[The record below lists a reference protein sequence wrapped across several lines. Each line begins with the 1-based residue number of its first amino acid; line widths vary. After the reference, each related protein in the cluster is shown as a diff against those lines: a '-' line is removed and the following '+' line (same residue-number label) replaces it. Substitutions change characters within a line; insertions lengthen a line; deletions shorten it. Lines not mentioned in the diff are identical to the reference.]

1 MQRKT
6 AAQIRQDFLDFF
18 RDKGH
23 AIAPSAP
30 VVPLDDPTLLFTN
43 AGMNQFKPIFLGEE
57 PSYMQDNKA
66 WQRAANTQ
74 RCIRVSGKHND
85 LEEVGHDTYHHTL
98 FEMLGN
104 WSFGDYFKEEAIEWA
119 WELLIQRW
127 GLTPDRMYATVF
139 EGDEEDGLPA
149 DDEAFELWK
158 SKTTIPHDHILKFS
172 KKDNFWEMGET
183 GPCGPCSEVH
193 VDLRPDEERERIPG
207 KDLVNVGDPR
217 VIEIWNLV
225 FIQFNRLP
233 NGKLEQLPAKHVDTG
248 MGFERVCAVIQGKM
262 SNYDTDVFTP
272 IIGEV
277 SKMVGIP
284 YGGQENSDIAMR
296 VIADHIRAVSFSI
309 ADGASPSNDGR
320 GYVVRRILRRAIR
333 YGWDKLSL
341 KQPFMHKLVNSLA
354 ESYRDVFPELFHQ
367 QQYVTNV
374 IRAEEEAFLRTLGQG
389 IQLFESMIHGK
400 TALGGADAFKLHDT
414 FGFPID
420 LTSLMAREKGLS
432 VDLAEFE
439 SLMKEQ
445 KDRARAAGKF
455 AVDMS
460 NREDW
465 IVISEGDDSE
475 FVGYTQ
481 LECRS
486 EFRQFRKDKSG
497 FLFTLNRTPFYAE
510 SGGQVG
516 DTGILTNGKEV
527 IRVTDVKKSQG
538 RFYHVT
544 DRLPEDLYGEWE
556 AVVDKDRR
564 AEIQKHHSAT
574 HLMHAA
580 LRRHLGDHV
589 VQKGSLVEA
598 DRLRFDFSH
607 YEGVEADVLDSIEAE
622 INAKIQENIPIESIH
637 QVPIDEARQMG
648 AMMLFGEKYGEKVRV
663 VSFDRN
669 YSIELCG
676 GTHVNA
682 TGEIGY
688 FRFLSESSAASGVRR
703 VEAVVGKAADAVLR
717 EEKRRM
723 GRLIQMSGSSKDP
736 VATLDTLLN
745 EKKAL
750 EKELEKFKVQQAFGQ
765 LREVLQ
771 SVRVIADGVSLV
783 TGTIDGADM
792 NTLKQLG
799 YDILRERSMG
809 TVSVLG
815 SADVMAGKV
824 SLVATVT
831 DDLVQ
836 SKGLKAG
843 SLVGEV
849 AKLTGG
855 GGGGQPTLATAG
867 GKQPEKLDQAIDAVE
882 SILKSMI

>member
-1 MQRKT
+1 
-6 AAQIRQDFLDFF
+6 
-18 RDKGH
+18 
-23 AIAPSAP
+23 
-30 VVPLDDPTLLFTN
+30 
-43 AGMNQFKPIFLGEE
+43 
-57 PSYMQDNKA
+57 
-66 WQRAANTQ
+66 
-74 RCIRVSGKHND
+74 
-85 LEEVGHDTYHHTL
+85 
-98 FEMLGN
+98 
-104 WSFGDYFKEEAIEWA
+104 
-119 WELLIQRW
+119 
-127 GLTPDRMYATVF
+127 
-139 EGDEEDGLPA
+139 
-149 DDEAFELWK
+149 
-158 SKTTIPHDHILKFS
+158 
-172 KKDNFWEMGET
+172 
-183 GPCGPCSEVH
+183 
-193 VDLRPDEERERIPG
+193 
-207 KDLVNVGDPR
+207 
-217 VIEIWNLV
+217 
-225 FIQFNRLP
+225 
-233 NGKLEQLPAKHVDTG
+233 
-248 MGFERVCAVIQGKM
+248 
-262 SNYDTDVFTP
+262 
-272 IIGEV
+272 
-277 SKMVGIP
+277 
-284 YGGQENSDIAMR
+284 
-296 VIADHIRAVSFSI
+296 
-309 ADGASPSNDGR
+309 
-320 GYVVRRILRRAIR
+320 
-333 YGWDKLSL
+333 
-341 KQPFMHKLVNSLA
+341 
-354 ESYRDVFPELFHQ
+354 
-367 QQYVTNV
+367 
-374 IRAEEEAFLRTLGQG
+374 
-389 IQLFESMIHGK
+389 
-400 TALGGADAFKLHDT
+400 
-414 FGFPID
+414 
-420 LTSLMAREKGLS
+420 
-432 VDLAEFE
+432 
-439 SLMKEQ
+439 
-445 KDRARAAGKF
+445 
-455 AVDMS
+455 
-460 NREDW
+460 
-465 IVISEGDDSE
+465 
-475 FVGYTQ
+475 
-481 LECRS
+481 
-486 EFRQFRKDKSG
+486 
-497 FLFTLNRTPFYAE
+497 
-510 SGGQVG
+510 
-516 DTGILTNGKEV
+516 
-527 IRVTDVKKSQG
+527 
-538 RFYHVT
+538 
-544 DRLPEDLYGEWE
+544 LPEDLYGEWE

-622 INAKIQENIPIESIH
+622 INARIQENIPIESIH

-648 AMMLFGEKYGEKVRV
+648 AMMLFGEKYGDKVRV

-717 EEKRRM
+717 DEKRRM

-750 EKELEKFKVQQAFGQ
+750 EKELEKFKAQQAFGQ

-771 SVRVIADGVSLV
+771 SARVIADGVSLV

-831 DDLVQ
+831 DDLVK

>member
-6 AAQIRQDFLDFF
+6 AAQIRQEFLDFF
-18 RDKGH
+18 REKGH
-23 AIAPSAP
+23 AITSSAP
-30 VVPLDDPTLLFTN
+30 VVPQDDPTLLFTN

-57 PSYMQDNKA
+57 PSYVQDNKT

-119 WELLIQRW
+119 WELLIKRW

-139 EGDEEDGLPA
+139 QGDDEDGLPA

-158 SKTTIPHDHILKFS
+158 TKTTIPHDHILKFS

-207 KDLVNVGDPR
+207 KDLVNIGDPR

-233 NGKLEQLPAKHVDTG
+233 SGKLEQLPAKHVDTG

-277 SKMVGIP
+277 SKMAGIP
-284 YGGQENSDIAMR
+284 YGTQDSSDIAMR
-296 VIADHIRAVSFSI
+296 VISDHIRAVSFSI

-341 KQPFMHKLVNSLA
+341 KQPFMNKLVAGLA
-354 ESYRDVFPELFHQ
+354 ESYRDVFPELVQ
-367 QQYVTNV
+367 QQHYVVNV

-389 IQLFESMIHGK
+389 IQLFESMIDGK
-400 TALGGADAFKLHDT
+400 SSLDGADAFKLHDT
-414 FGFPID
+414 YGFPID

-432 VDLAEFE
+432 VDLAGFE

-455 AVDMS
+455 SVDMS

-465 IVISEGDDSE
+465 VVVSQGDDSD

-481 LECRS
+481 LESRS
-486 EFRQFRKDKSG
+486 VVRQYRKDKSG
-497 FLFTLNRTPFYAE
+497 FLFTLDVTPFYAE

-538 RFYHVT
+538 KFYHVT
-544 DRLPEDLYGEWE
+544 DQLPEDLSGEWD
-556 AVVDKDRR
+556 AVVDKERR
-564 AEIQKHHSAT
+564 GEIQKHHSAT

-580 LRRHLGDHV
+580 LRKHLGEHV
-589 VQKGSLVEA
+589 AQKGSLVEA

-607 YEGVEADVLDSIEAE
+607 YEGVDADVLDAIESE
-622 INAKIQENIPIESIH
+622 INAKIQENIRLESLH
-637 QVPIDEARQMG
+637 NVPIDEAREMG

-663 VSFDRN
+663 VIFDHA

-703 VEAVVGKAADAVLR
+703 VEAVVGKAADVVLR
-717 EEKRRM
+717 DEKRRM
-723 GRLIQMSGSSKDP
+723 GRLVQMSGSSKDP
-736 VATLDTLLN
+736 VATMDSLMN

-750 EKELEKFKVQQAFGQ
+750 EKELEKLKAQQAFGQ
-765 LREVLQ
+765 LREILQ
-771 SVRVIADGVSLV
+771 SAKVIAEDVSLI
-783 TGTIDGADM
+783 TGTIEGADM

-799 YDILRERSMG
+799 YDVLRERGTG
-809 TVSVLG
+809 TVAVLG
-815 SADVMAGKV
+815 SADV
-824 SLVATVT
+824 S
-831 DDLVQ
+831 
-836 SKGLKAG
+836 
-843 SLVGEV
+843 
-849 AKLTGG
+849 
-855 GGGGQPTLATAG
+855 G
-867 GKQPEKLDQAIDAVE
+867 GK
-882 SILKSMI
+882 

>member
-6 AAQIRQDFLDFF
+6 AAQIRQEFLDFF
-18 RDKGH
+18 REKGH
-23 AIAPSAP
+23 AITPSAP
-30 VVPLDDPTLLFTN
+30 VVPQDDPTLLFTN

-57 PSYMQDNKA
+57 PSYIQDNIS

-104 WSFGDYFKEEAIEWA
+104 WSFGDYFKAEAIEWA
-119 WELLIQRW
+119 WELLVQRW

-139 EGDEEDGLPA
+139 QGDEEDGLPA

-158 SKTTIPHDHILKFS
+158 TKTSIPHDHILKFS

-193 VDLRPDEERERIPG
+193 VDLRPDEERQRIPG
-207 KDLVNVGDPR
+207 KDLVNIGDPR

-225 FIQFNRLP
+225 FIQFNRLSS
-233 NGKLEQLPAKHVDTG
+233 GKLEQLPAKHVDTG

-277 SKMVGIP
+277 SKMAGIP
-284 YGGQENSDIAMR
+284 YGSQDSSDIAMR

-341 KQPFMHKLVNSLA
+341 KQPFMHKLVAGLA
-354 ESYRDVFPELFHQ
+354 ESYRDVFPELVQQ
-367 QQYVTNV
+367 QQYVVNV

-389 IQLFESMIHGK
+389 IQLFESMIDGK
-400 TALGGADAFKLHDT
+400 TTLDGADAFKLHDT
-414 FGFPID
+414 YGFPID
-420 LTSLMAREKGLS
+420 LTGLMAREKGLT
-432 VDLAEFE
+432 VDLAGFE
-439 SLMKEQ
+439 KLMKEQ

-455 AVDMS
+455 TVDMS
-460 NREDW
+460 SREDW
-465 IVISEGDDSE
+465 VVVSEGDDSE

-481 LECRS
+481 LES
-486 EFRQFRKDKSG
+486 KSVIRQYRKDKAG
-497 FLFTLNRTPFYAE
+497 FLFTLDVTPFYAE

-527 IRVTDVKKSQG
+527 IRVIDVKKSQG
-538 RFYHVT
+538 KFYHVT
-544 DRLPEDLYGEWE
+544 DQLPEDISGQWD

-564 AEIQKHHSAT
+564 IEIQKHHSAT

-580 LRRHLGDHV
+580 LRRHLGEHV
-589 VQKGSLVEA
+589 AQKGSLVEA

-607 YEGVEADVLDSIEAE
+607 YEGVDTDVLDAIEAE
-622 INAKIQENIPIESIH
+622 INTKIQENIRLESLH
-637 QVPIDEARQMG
+637 NVPIDEAREMG

-663 VSFDRN
+663 VIFDRA
-669 YSIELCG
+669 YSMELCG

-717 EEKRRM
+717 DEKRRM
-723 GRLIQMSGSSKDP
+723 GRLIQMSGNGKDP
-736 VATLDTLLN
+736 VATMDTLLN

-750 EKELEKFKVQQAFGQ
+750 EKELEKYKAQQAFGQ

-771 SVRVIADGVSLV
+771 SVRVISEGVSLI
-783 TGTIDGADM
+783 TGTIEGADM

-799 YDILRERSMG
+799 YDVLRERGTG
-809 TVSVLG
+809 TVAVLG
-815 SADVMAGKV
+815 SVDVSGGKV
-824 SLVATVT
+824 SLVATVSE
-831 DDLVQ
+831 DLVK

-843 SLVGEV
+843 ALVGAV

-867 GKQPEKLDQAIDAVE
+867 GKHPEKLAEALNAVE
-882 SILKSMI
+882 SIIKSMM

>member
-6 AAQIRQDFLDFF
+6 AAQIRQEFLDFF
-18 RDKGH
+18 REKNH
-23 AIAPSAP
+23 AITPSAP
-30 VVPLDDPTLLFTN
+30 VVPQDDPTLLFTN

-57 PSYMQDNKA
+57 PSYVQDDKI

-104 WSFGDYFKEEAIEWA
+104 WSFGDYFKEDAIEWA
-119 WELLIQRW
+119 WELLVQRW

-139 EGDEEDGLPA
+139 QGDEEDGLPA

-158 SKTTIPHDHILKFS
+158 TKTSIPHDHILKFS

-183 GPCGPCSEVH
+183 GPCGPCSEIH

-207 KDLVNVGDPR
+207 KDLVNIGDPR

-233 NGKLEQLPAKHVDTG
+233 SGKLEQLPAKHVDTG

-277 SKMVGIP
+277 SKMAGIP
-284 YGGQENSDIAMR
+284 YGNQDTSDIAMR

-333 YGWDKLSL
+333 YGWDKLSM
-341 KQPFMHKLVNSLA
+341 KQPFMHKLVAGLVDT
-354 ESYRDVFPELFHQ
+354 YRDVFPELIQQ
-367 QQYVTNV
+367 QQYVVNV

-389 IQLFESMIHGK
+389 IQLFELMIDGK
-400 TALGGADAFKLHDT
+400 TALDGADAFKLHDT
-414 FGFPID
+414 YGFPID
-420 LTSLMAREKGLS
+420 LTSLMAREKGLT
-432 VDLAEFE
+432 VDLAGFE
-439 SLMKEQ
+439 TLMKEQ

-455 AVDMS
+455 SVDMS
-460 NREDW
+460 NREEWVVVSD
-465 IVISEGDDSE
+465 GDDSE

-481 LECRS
+481 LESRS
-486 EFRQFRKDKSG
+486 VIRQYKKDKSG
-497 FLFTLNRTPFYAE
+497 FLFTLDSTPFYAE

-527 IRVTDVKKSQG
+527 IRVIDVKKSQG
-538 RFYHVT
+538 KFYHVT
-544 DRLPEDLYGEWE
+544 DQLPEDLSGNWD

-564 AEIQKHHSAT
+564 IEIQKHHSAT

-580 LRRHLGDHV
+580 LRKHLGEHV
-589 VQKGSLVEA
+589 AQKGSLVEA

-607 YEGVEADVLDSIEAE
+607 YEGVETDVLDSIEGE
-622 INAKIQENIPIESIH
+622 INAKIQQNIRLESLH
-637 QVPIDEARQMG
+637 NVPIDEAREMG

-663 VSFDRN
+663 VIFDRT

-688 FRFLSESSAASGVRR
+688 FRFVSESSAASGVRR
-703 VEAVVGKAADAVLR
+703 VEAVVGKAADVLLR
-717 EEKRRM
+717 DEKRRM
-723 GRLIQMSGSSKDP
+723 GRLVQMAGSSKDP
-736 VATLDTLLN
+736 VATMDALLN

-750 EKELEKFKVQQAFGQ
+750 EKELEKFKAQQAFGQ
-765 LREVLQ
+765 LREILQ
-771 SVRVIADGVSLV
+771 SSKVISDGISLV
-783 TGTIDGADM
+783 TGIVDDADM

-799 YDILRERSMG
+799 YDILRERGTG
-809 TVSVLG
+809 TVAVLG
-815 SADVMAGKV
+815 SADISAGKV

-831 DDLVQ
+831 EDLVK

-843 SLVGEV
+843 ALVGAI

-867 GKQPEKLDQAIDAVE
+867 GKQPEKLPEALAAVE
-882 SILKSMI
+882 SIIKSMM

>member
-6 AAQIRQDFLDFF
+6 AAQIRQEFLDFF
-18 RDKGH
+18 REKGH
-23 AIAPSAP
+23 AITPSAP
-30 VVPLDDPTLLFTN
+30 VVPQDDPTLLFTN

-57 PSYMQDNKA
+57 PSYIQDNA
-66 WQRAANTQ
+66 SWQRAANTQ

-119 WELLIQRW
+119 WELLIKRW

-139 EGDEEDGLPA
+139 QGDDEDGLPA

-158 SKTTIPHDHILKFS
+158 SKTNIPHDHILKFS

-193 VDLRPDEERERIPG
+193 VDLRPDEERARIPG
-207 KDLVNVGDPR
+207 KDLVNIGDPR

-233 NGKLEQLPAKHVDTG
+233 NGQLEQLPAKHVDTG

-272 IIGEV
+272 IISEV
-277 SKMVGIP
+277 SKMAGIP
-284 YGGQENSDIAMR
+284 YGTKDSSDIAMR

-341 KQPFMHKLVNSLA
+341 KQPFMYSLVAGLA
-354 ESYRDVFPELFHQ
+354 ESYRDVFPELAHQ
-367 QQYVTNV
+367 KQYVINV

-389 IQLFESMIHGK
+389 IQLFESMIQGK
-400 TALGGADAFKLHDT
+400 PSLDGADAFKLHDT
-414 FGFPID
+414 YGFPID

-432 VDLAEFE
+432 VDLGGFV

-455 AVDMS
+455 SVDMS
-460 NREDW
+460 SREEWVVVTD
-465 IVISEGDDSE
+465 GDDSE

-481 LECRS
+481 YESRS
-486 EFRQFRKDKSG
+486 VVRQYRKDKSG
-497 FLFTLNRTPFYAE
+497 FLFTLNVTPFYAE

-527 IRVTDVKKSQG
+527 IRVIDVKKSQG
-538 RFYHVT
+538 KFYHVT
-544 DRLPEDLYGEWE
+544 DMLPEDLSGEWD

-564 AEIQKHHSAT
+564 IEIQKHHSAT

-589 VQKGSLVEA
+589 TQKGSLVES

-607 YEGVEADVLDSIEAE
+607 YEGVDADVLDAIEAE
-622 INAKIQENIPIESIH
+622 INAKIQTNIRLESLH
-637 QVPIDEARQMG
+637 DVPIDEAREMG

-663 VSFDRN
+663 VIFDRS

-676 GTHVNA
+676 GTHVGS

-723 GRLIQMSGSSKDP
+723 GRLVQMSGSSKDP
-736 VATLDTLLN
+736 VTTMDALIG

-750 EKELEKFKVQQAFGQ
+750 EKELEKLKAQQAFGQ
-765 LREVLQ
+765 LREIIQGAREV
-771 SVRVIADGVSLV
+771 AEGVSLV
-783 TGTIDGADM
+783 TGSVDGADM

-799 YDILRERSMG
+799 YDILRERGTG
-809 TVSVLG
+809 TVAVLG
-815 SADVMAGKV
+815 SADVSGGKV

-831 DDLVQ
+831 EDLVKL
-836 SKGLKAG
+836 KGLKAG
-843 SLVGEV
+843 NLVGAV

-867 GKQPEKLDQAIDAVE
+867 GKQPEKLDEALKAVE
-882 SILKSMI
+882 SIVKSML